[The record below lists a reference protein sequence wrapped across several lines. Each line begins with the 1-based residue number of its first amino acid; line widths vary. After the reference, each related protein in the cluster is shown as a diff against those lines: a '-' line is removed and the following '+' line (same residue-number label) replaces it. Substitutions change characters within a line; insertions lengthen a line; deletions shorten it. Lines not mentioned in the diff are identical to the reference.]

1 VLDWSSLR
9 FGVNIALTRFA
20 RWLYRGQ
27 RPNGLARLVNRV
39 AAAVFARGVA
49 PNYLVTLDVTGR
61 RSGRTI
67 SLPLVMAVLDR
78 QRYLVP
84 HLGSDVA
91 WVRNVKATAGRA
103 VLRHGRIEHV
113 RLEEFAIDKR
123 APVLKAHLRHAPGAR
138 PHIPVDKDAPL
149 EEFDAVAAQFP
160 VFRVLAAG

>member
-1 VLDWSSLR
+1 MDWSSLR
-9 FGVNIALTRFA
+9 FGVNIALVRFA

-78 QRYLVP
+78 QRYLVS

-103 VLRHGRIEHV
+103 VLRHGRTEHV

-149 EEFDAVAAQFP
+149 EEFDAIAAQFP
-160 VFRVLAAG
+160 VFRVLAAS